1 MSFADAF
8 VSKYSE
14 LINEDVTTPQ
24 VMSFQGGKDRLVEFV
39 GVDKVAQKISKNLR
53 EVSLRGFQID
63 RAGQFTDEIKQQMK
77 QVTSLDISNNSFES
91 WMPIADIVVCLPSLS
106 HLIVSDNP
114 QLQFP
119 SDLPL
124 KEVLE
129 YKDYFK
135 KVKSIVFGNSDQ
147 SWFGIT
153 YCALQMWSR
162 EIESLEVFRNGMTEL
177 TTPPPNCFFQL
188 KHLSLSGNPITEWS
202 EICKLGILPK

>member
-1 MSFADAF
+1 MAFTDAF
-8 VSKYSE
+8 LGKY
-14 LINEDVTTPQ
+14 LQLVDQDVTTPQ
-24 VMSFQGGKDRLVEFV
+24 VMSFQEGKDRVVEFV
-39 GVDKVAQKISKNLR
+39 GLEKVAQKISKNIR

-63 RAGQFTDEIKQQMK
+63 RAGHFTDEIKQQIK
-77 QVTSLDISNNSFES
+77 DVTSLDISNNSFEN
-91 WMPIADIVVCLPSLS
+91 WMPIADIVACLPSLT

-129 YKDYFK
+129 FKQYFK
-135 KVKSIVFGNSDQ
+135 NVKSIVFGNSDQ

-162 EIESLEVFRNGMTEL
+162 EVESLELFRNGITEL

-188 KHLSLSGNPITEWS
+188 QYLSLSGNPITDWS